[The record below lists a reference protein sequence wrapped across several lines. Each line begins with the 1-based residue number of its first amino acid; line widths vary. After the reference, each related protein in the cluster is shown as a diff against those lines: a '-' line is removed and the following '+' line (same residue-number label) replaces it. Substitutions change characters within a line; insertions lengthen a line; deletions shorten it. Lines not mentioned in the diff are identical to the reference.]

1 MKRAMKNIGAL
12 AAIFL
17 GSVALAPASPAGS
30 FSLVLED
37 PCAVVELKTC
47 KTNGVC
53 TTVNGKAKRCH
64 DIIKITT
71 DHNGN
76 PAVIF
81 ACSDSKGR
89 RKSRTSKL

>member
-1 MKRAMKNIGAL
+1 MKLISKSIVAATAVFL
-12 AAIFL
+12 AA
-17 GSVALAPASPAGS
+17 VALAPAAPAGAT
-30 FSLVLED
+30 SLVLED
-37 PCAVVELKTC
+37 PCAVADKKTC
-47 KTNGVC
+47 EDNGVC
-53 TTVNGKAKRCH
+53 AEDGLAKRCK

-81 ACSDSKGR
+81 ACSDSTGR